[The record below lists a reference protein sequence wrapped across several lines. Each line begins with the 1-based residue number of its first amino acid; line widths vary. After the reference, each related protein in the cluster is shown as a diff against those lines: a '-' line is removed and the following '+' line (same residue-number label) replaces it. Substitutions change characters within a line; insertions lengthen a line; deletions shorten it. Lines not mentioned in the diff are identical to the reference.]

1 MSKNKRT
8 ILTVKWRRWWEGG
21 QKWQTREVFTKWQVF
36 GEEWVIWTR
45 QKFHACIC
53 SHRQLTCE
61 ITIWVILYMEKVN
74 CLFLIC
80 TEVDDQFRWFVWSL
94 GAFDKSCCLRQTFLV
109 RIQIK
114 QDRWNHAGENLPDGT
129 FVRFVFRGK
138 ERSWREVYLS
148 PSSQSAYGIYWKVLS
163 FKIRFP
169 TCLSEE

>member
-1 MSKNKRT
+1 MVLPATST
-8 ILTVKWRRWWEGG
+8 IKWLGCKTLEHPQCPKTNGRSWPWSEEDDEIEGG

-114 QDRWNHAGENLPDGT
+114 QDRWNGAGENLSDGT
-129 FVRFVFRGK
+129 FVRFVFR
-138 ERSWREVYLS
+138 ERSGFGGWS
-148 PSSQSAYGIYWKVLS
+148 I
-163 FKIRFP
+163 
-169 TCLSEE
+169 